1 MINNTMINQENN
13 TKPQL
18 TEEYGPKPDESGGF
32 YFSSFLKITDP
43 NTKEILVE
51 TRGDN

>member
-1 MINNTMINQENN
+1 MNNQENN

-18 TEEYGPKPDESGGF
+18 TEEYGQAPDESGGF

-43 NTKEILVE
+43 NTKEVLVE
-51 TRGDN
+51 TRGDI

>member
-1 MINNTMINQENN
+1 MNIQENYN
-13 TKPQL
+13 KPQE
-18 TEEYGPKPDESGGF
+18 TEEIGPKPDESGGF

-43 NTKEILVE
+43 NTEEVLVQ